1 MRTPYRPPLWLI
13 GRHLQTIYPA
23 AGMALPNV
31 AYRREHWSTPDH
43 DVIALDWLET
53 EPVATADKPLLVLF
67 HGLEGSSRSHYALR
81 LMAAARQQGWRGVVV
96 HFRGCGGSPNLL
108 PRGYHCGDSAEID
121 WILRRLRALHSAPL
135 YAVGVS
141 LGGNAL
147 LKWLGEQ
154 QQAARAVVDKAV
166 AISAPLALPTTGHV
180 LGSGFNRI
188 YARLFLNTLRPKAL
202 AMIQRHGL
210 HFDTEA
216 ILKVRNLWQYDDL
229 FTAPLHGFRDADD
242 YWEQSNSRP
251 FLRHIQVATLLINA
265 QNDPFLPAK
274 DLPTAQ
280 EVSASVVREF
290 PRQGG
295 HAGFVSR
302 GMGKGKNKNGDTQHD
317 WLASRVLCF
326 MQTGK

>member
-1 MRTPYRPPLWLI
+1 M

-23 AGMALPNV
+23 AWLPMPEV
-31 AYRREHWSTPDH
+31 SYRRETWQTPDH
-43 DVIALDWLET
+43 DVIELDWLQT
-53 EPVATADKPLLVLF
+53 NAATPADAPLLVLF
-67 HGLEGSSRSHYALR
+67 HGLEGNSRSHYALR
-81 LMAAARQQGWRGVVV
+81 LMHAVQWQGWRGVVV

-121 WILRRLRALHSAPL
+121 WIVRRLRTIHTAPL

-154 QQAARAVVDKAV
+154 QHNATALITKAV

-180 LGSGFNRI
+180 LGSGFNRL
-188 YARLFLNTLRPKAL
+188 YARLFLATLRPKAL
-202 AMIQRHGL
+202 AMIERHGL
-210 HFDTEA
+210 KFDTDA
-216 ILKVRNLWQYDDL
+216 IHRVRNLWQYDDL

-242 YWEQSNSRP
+242 YWQQSNSRP
-251 FLRHIQVATLLINA
+251 YLKHIQVNTLLINA
-265 QNDPFLPAK
+265 QNDPFLPAE

-280 EVSASVVREF
+280 EVSACVVREF
-290 PRQGG
+290 PSQGG

-302 GMGKGKNKNGDTQHD
+302 GMSKANSKNGDREHD
-317 WLASRVLCF
+317 WLAQRVLCF